1 MKYVFNK
8 KENKIETKTMG
19 SFSQYPL
26 KLAWAVT
33 IHKSQGKTFDRVV
46 VDFSGGTFA
55 SGQAYVAL
63 SRCKTLDG
71 LVLKQPITKKFIFTD
86 DRIKDFYKKLIK

>member
-1 MKYVFNK
+1 
-8 KENKIETKTMG
+8 
-19 SFSQYPL
+19 
-26 KLAWAVT
+26 VT

-63 SRCKTLDG
+63 SRCRTLEG
-71 LVLKQPITKKFIFTD
+71 LILRKPINKNFVFID
-86 DRIKDFYKKLIK
+86 KRIQDFYKKLL